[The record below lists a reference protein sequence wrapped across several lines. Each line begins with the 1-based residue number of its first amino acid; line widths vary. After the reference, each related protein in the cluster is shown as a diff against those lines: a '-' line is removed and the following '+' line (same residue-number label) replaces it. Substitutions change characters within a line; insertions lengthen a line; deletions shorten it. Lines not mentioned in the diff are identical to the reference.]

1 MSADCV
7 IKTLIHYL
15 ISSITGSL
23 IWCFCFFSMSSH
35 WGTLN
40 RFYERRKITFDSSR
54 ARHRDDTSH
63 IPIADHYSFHLFI
76 HGILQDCSHGVGI
89 NQRVEFC
96 PRCSV
101 SMVRNGPKH
110 SLQLGPC
117 FPHLSFV
124 LPSSVMPSGGAIHPR
139 LPDPRSTAFCRKE
152 ITTVQERR
160 WKSCLVT
167 WR

>member
-1 MSADCV
+1 MYLRLNSTLQGADYAEF
-7 IKTLIHYL
+7 IKGEK
-15 ISSITGSL
+15 SP
-23 IWCFCFFSMSSH
+23 
-35 WGTLN
+35 
-40 RFYERRKITFDSSR
+40 FDSSR
-54 ARHRDDTSH
+54 ARHREYTSH

-76 HGILQDCSHGVGI
+76 HGILQDCSRGVGI

-117 FPHLSFV
+117 FPYLPFV
-124 LPSSVMPSGGAIHPR
+124 LPSSILPSGVAIHPR

-160 WKSCLVT
+160 WKFCLVP